1 VKLLNCKKCD
11 DVLKLVDKPRSCEC
25 GQSTGRTGPAG
36 AAGTETV
43 TTSGPARIFEIPWQE
58 YDQAS
63 GGEWQRW
70 RLVKP

>member
-1 VKLLNCKKCD
+1 MKLLNCKKCD

-25 GQSTGRTGPAG
+25 GQSTGRVVMGTGER
-36 AAGTETV
+36 ETV
-43 TTSGPARIFEIPWQE
+43 TTTGPARIFEIPWPE

-63 GGEWQRW
+63 GGEWQQW